1 MSGACSALVTG
12 WPGIAVPPGS
22 AHLTK
27 TNNKP
32 LNVTG
37 SAPSVE
43 SGRDSWNSGF
53 PRTRGNPLAGSRR
66 DKHAPL
72 IRSCDRPL

>member
-1 MSGACSALVTG
+1 MSGACSALVKG

-43 SGRDSWNSGF
+43 SGRNSGF
-53 PRTRGNPLAGSRR
+53 LRTRGNPLAGSR
-66 DKHAPL
+66 
-72 IRSCDRPL
+72 